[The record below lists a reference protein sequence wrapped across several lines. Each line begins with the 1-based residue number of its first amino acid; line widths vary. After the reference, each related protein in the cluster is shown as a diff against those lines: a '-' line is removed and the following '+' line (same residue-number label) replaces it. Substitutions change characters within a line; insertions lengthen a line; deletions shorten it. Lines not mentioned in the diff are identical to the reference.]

1 MIPETLTDVFYK
13 ILDAIQN
20 FIVVY
25 LPRLIIAVIIVIV
38 ASYLARKGG
47 QLVERAL
54 RRSKADSGVTAL
66 LTNLTR
72 WAILGTGIVFALG
85 LFFNVTSLIAAL
97 GLVGFAVSFAFQD
110 VLKNLVAGIIIL
122 IQHPFNVGE
131 SVSLDGFEGTVIAIS
146 TRSTEIQCFD
156 GRLVLIPNGNSIGN
170 PIINYTRSPQRR
182 IELLLR
188 LTYGADQETIRA
200 TILEAVK
207 AADGYLEEP
216 APMVI
221 FNEIGELSIGLTVY
235 FWVKMSDRVN
245 PLTAKNQGTQLITR
259 ALSEKGVTMPVTM
272 PMQSMVMQAGSSGG

>member
-1 MIPETLTDVFYK
+1 MTQDTLTDVFYK

-25 LPRLIIAVIIVIV
+25 LPKLIIAVIILIV

-54 RRSKADSGVTAL
+54 RRSKADLGVTAL

-72 WAILGTGIVFALG
+72 WTIIGSGAVAALG
-85 LFFNVTSLIAAL
+85 LFVNVSALIATL
-97 GLVGFAVSFAFQD
+97 GLVGFAISFAFQD

-131 SVSLDGFEGTVIAIS
+131 SVSLDGFEGTVVAIS

-170 PIINYTRSPQRR
+170 PIINYSRSPQRR
-182 IELLLR
+182 IELPLR
-188 LTYGADQETIRA
+188 LNYASDLETIRA

-207 AADGYLEEP
+207 GVPGYLDEP
-216 APMVI
+216 QTLVV
-221 FNEIGELSIGLTVY
+221 FDTVGELSLGLTVY
-235 FWVKMSDRVN
+235 LWINMNVAGTTLIPRDRAMD
-245 PLTAKNQGTQLITR
+245 LMTS
-259 ALSEKGVTMPVTM
+259 ALSEKGIAMPVPVELKT
-272 PMQSMVMQAGSSGG
+272 SDSRL